1 MSRGSGTVVR
11 GTVEYRNTAEPC
23 EDMPRK
29 SLDIRF
35 TDYPVPQKRGLLR
48 PFPAF
53 RRGRVRA
60 EPANGSRDESLVG
73 FGATP
78 QGLKTIN
85 ICNFQGSLEPVFSA
99 QFFHR
104 LLDTTFIEFN
114 LVQFVFACSP
124 HKDNCPQWEN
134 NEYIITEIRKISR
147 KFEKYF
153 IF

>member
-104 LLDTTFIEFN
+104 LLDTTLRVSPCDFRFIHCHQCHWPRSR
-114 LVQFVFACSP
+114 LKPCSCLGVKIAP
-124 HKDNCPQWEN
+124 R
-134 NEYIITEIRKISR
+134 IIPRAYRKL
-147 KFEKYF
+147 
-153 IF
+153 

>member
-104 LLDTTFIEFN
+104 LLDTTFHN
-114 LVQFVFACSP
+114 QFRQRHRQRRNEC
-124 HKDNCPQWEN
+124 HKQQC
-134 NEYIITEIRKISR
+134 NEHRNI
-147 KFEKYF
+147 
-153 IF
+153 

>member
-104 LLDTTFIEFN
+104 LLDTTLYSGFPS
-114 LVQFVFACSP
+114 VSGRGSVCSLFTYQSGQTAQRIQSP
-124 HKDNCPQWEN
+124 DNP
-134 NEYIITEIRKISR
+134 S
-147 KFEKYF
+147 
-153 IF
+153 

>member
-104 LLDTTFIEFN
+104 LLDTTPPKT
-114 LVQFVFACSP
+114 SP
-124 HKDNCPQWEN
+124 H
-134 NEYIITEIRKISR
+134 R
-147 KFEKYF
+147 
-153 IF
+153 

>member
-104 LLDTTFIEFN
+104 LLDTTSAVCSTALLTGSTTGSPPASFI
-114 LVQFVFACSP
+114 
-124 HKDNCPQWEN
+124 
-134 NEYIITEIRKISR
+134 IILSS
-147 KFEKYF
+147 
-153 IF
+153 IFL

>member
-104 LLDTTFIEFN
+104 LLDTTFCWHAP
-114 LVQFVFACSP
+114 LC
-124 HKDNCPQWEN
+124 
-134 NEYIITEIRKISR
+134 R
-147 KFEKYF
+147 
-153 IF
+153 